1 MANFDKFMVY
11 KVVKDNKN
19 YPFITSGWVVTEKF
33 LESKGACKARLVV
46 HGNKIVDKIQMDSPT
61 VRKSS

>member
-11 KVVKDNKN
+11 KVVKEDKN